1 MYEYTDKIL
10 NYLNKYYIREFRRI
24 KSVLLFDSLNKLE
37 KAVDTCYDRIYK
49 ETRKRYRQIGDYY
62 YDQEDGYINYL
73 WVDKFLNGF
82 DPLTGYVFTNE
93 TDRKRAR
100 AFEEIASTFENDN
113 KDLARIAGNKAV
125 DKCMRIWARQA
136 KQFAD
141 EITDAAV
148 LDDLKAQGYQKV
160 QWHSEEDARVCDICY
175 ERNNKIYDID
185 NIPPKPHINCRC
197 WLTGIK

>member
-1 MYEYTDKIL
+1 
-10 NYLNKYYIREFRRI
+10 
-24 KSVLLFDSLNKLE
+24 
-37 KAVDTCYDRIYK
+37 
-49 ETRKRYRQIGDYY
+49 
-62 YDQEDGYINYL
+62 
-73 WVDKFLNGF
+73 
-82 DPLTGYVFTNE
+82 
-93 TDRKRAR
+93 
-100 AFEEIASTFENDN
+100 
-113 KDLARIAGNKAV
+113 
-125 DKCMRIWARQA
+125 MRIWARQA